1 MQRLHSFSS
10 AAGNSSSP
18 CNARACEVFAGAHRL
33 VSCRSPPPPAHQTA
47 KAGYTPYRPPAD
59 RYPEQRPTDTGEE
72 NSQPHAEQRQMP
84 EPYSR
89 RRRQVRK
96 A

>member
-33 VSCRSPPPPAHQTA
+33 VNCRSPPPPAHQTA

-72 NSQPHAEQRQMP
+72 NSLPHEEQMQMP
-84 EPYSR
+84 VPYIL
-89 RRRQVRK
+89 RRRQVLK
-96 A
+96 V